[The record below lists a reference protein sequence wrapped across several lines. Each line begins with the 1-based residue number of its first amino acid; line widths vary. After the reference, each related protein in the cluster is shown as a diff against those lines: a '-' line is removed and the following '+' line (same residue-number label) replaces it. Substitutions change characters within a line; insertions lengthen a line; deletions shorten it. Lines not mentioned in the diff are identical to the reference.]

1 MPFSIS
7 EFNWQLIVIIVG
19 ISAAVSYVGD
29 VLGMKIGK
37 RRISLLGLRPRY
49 TSTIVT
55 MFTGIAVA
63 ILTLC
68 AAAYTS
74 ESVRAA
80 FFGVNYLEREIARL
94 IQDQRERQDQ
104 LSQMEFELSMAYGDL
119 RRMEG
124 DLLSASRDLRDVK
137 AELGSARIQVTEL
150 EKERARLDGQMELLS
165 REKERMESDVAAL
178 RKETDD
184 LRKGLEEMKG
194 GRVIVF
200 QGELLSQIAVES
212 DASPNDID
220 AALSRLISSAAEAIT
235 VKNRESG
242 MPIQAGDLP
251 KVEISEALRKEIYDE
266 LGRSSGRKLLRLT
279 AAMNVVLGQVVD
291 SKVDIF
297 DSKIVFRKDEILL
310 TDKIRGGLAQNDAS
324 DLLYTMLKQINPK
337 AVALGVLPDPISGT
351 VGNIDSLEF
360 FSVVDRI
367 NESRQP
373 LVITFM
379 AANDIYTEG
388 PVNIRIVL
396 EEEEE

>member
-1 MPFSIS
+1 MIKFLHEILAGGEGVPFSIS

-94 IQDQRERQDQ
+94 MQDQRERQDQ

-150 EKERARLDGQMELLS
+150 EKERARLDGQMDLLS

-310 TDKIRGGLAQNDAS
+310 TDKIRGGLAK
-324 DLLYTMLKQINPK
+324 TTP
-337 AVALGVLPDPISGT
+337 
-351 VGNIDSLEF
+351 
-360 FSVVDRI
+360 RI
-367 NESRQP
+367 CFTP
-373 LVITFM
+373 C
-379 AANDIYTEG
+379 
-388 PVNIRIVL
+388 
-396 EEEEE
+396 